1 MSRAHRISAPDEKA
15 SSEQGHNLGKRC
27 VTVKRIIPTVKKRSH
42 QTPSRNER
50 RIKQKRRKRSP
61 LELLPQELLDM
72 VYGYL
77 GPIHICASE
86 SQTIPLTSAS
96 KSFHER
102 REQTTLDLVF
112 TADCGVRW
120 GFLDPLI
127 TWIEVLK
134 LHWRHRPL
142 RLTVL
147 FGREAGFDW
156 PKGVK
161 EWWCRSGPQF
171 RKLNEAIRDDPGLF
185 RKGILFEL
193 QDIADGPDK
202 CKVISRLGKRSKVV
216 KAARRKGWRLRLA
229 RDEALKNAVAKSET

>member
-50 RIKQKRRKRSP
+50 RLKQKRRKRSP

-77 GPIHICASE
+77 GPIHICA
-86 SQTIPLTSAS
+86 T
-96 KSFHER
+96 
-102 REQTTLDLVF
+102 
-112 TADCGVRW
+112 DCGVRW

-202 CKVISRLGKRSKVV
+202 CEVISRLGKRIKAV